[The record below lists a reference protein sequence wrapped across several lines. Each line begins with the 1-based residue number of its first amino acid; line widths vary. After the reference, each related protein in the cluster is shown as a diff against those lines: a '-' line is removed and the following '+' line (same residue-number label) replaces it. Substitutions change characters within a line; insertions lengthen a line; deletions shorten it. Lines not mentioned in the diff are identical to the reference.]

1 MQLKGEEEGAQGGAD
16 QVVHGHGGPLKDH
29 HVRVQPGLL
38 EKRIEQPVHL
48 AEQDLGFP
56 QQGAAFLGLLGGF
69 EQGEGQIGGGEGGA
83 KLVGD
88 VRQGIRQVPFLPAQG
103 GVLFPKTK
111 GHLGELT
118 VQDGELPLLG
128 VLNGQGVGVVE
139 NTVYLLRQLG
149 NPAVAGPGKPQKHA
163 TQSSGRDQRQETG
176 RRVEGKASDGGE
188 RGDDSTGE
196 GQLPQFLISNHVRL
210 PAGSLCR
217 GRSK

>member
-88 VRQGIRQVPFLPAQG
+88 VRQGIRPG
-103 GVLFPKTK
+103 
-111 GHLGELT
+111 
-118 VQDGELPLLG
+118 
-128 VLNGQGVGVVE
+128 
-139 NTVYLLRQLG
+139 
-149 NPAVAGPGKPQKHA
+149 AVSPGA
-163 TQSSGRDQRQETG
+163 G
-176 RRVEGKASDGGE
+176 RRFVPGDEGS
-188 RGDDSTGE
+188 SW
-196 GQLPQFLISNHVRL
+196 
-210 PAGSLCR
+210 
-217 GRSK
+217 

>member
-103 GVLFPKTK
+103 GVLFPETK
-111 GHLGELT
+111 GHLGELI
-118 VQDGELPLLG
+118 
-128 VLNGQGVGVVE
+128 
-139 NTVYLLRQLG
+139 RQLG